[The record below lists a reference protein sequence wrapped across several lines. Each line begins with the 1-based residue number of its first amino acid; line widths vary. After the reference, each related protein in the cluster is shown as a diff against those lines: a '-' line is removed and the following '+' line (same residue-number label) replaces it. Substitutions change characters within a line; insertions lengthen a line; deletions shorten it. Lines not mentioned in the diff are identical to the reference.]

1 MKKLLKTLYVLTPE
15 SYLYWRNENICIKI
29 GGMEKVAIPA
39 KDLDAVVC
47 FGQMTVSTPLL
58 RSCGKYGIS
67 VTFLGEHGEF
77 QGRFYG
83 PVSGNVLLRK
93 RQYESL
99 DQKGF
104 CCGFVQNLL
113 YAKIRNAKLV
123 LMRAARNAKAEEE
136 KAHLA
141 QGVEQLGE
149 MAKKLAFCQDV
160 DAMRG
165 VEGAAATVYF
175 ARFDD
180 MLAANPSGFRFEV
193 RSRRPPRNEVN
204 AVLSFVYTLLRR
216 EVESAL
222 ETVGLDP
229 AAGYLHTL
237 RPGRA
242 SFALDLMEE
251 LRAPLCDRFA
261 LTLLNRGQL
270 TRADFNQEEE
280 AVLLTDRGRKTLL
293 SAWQK
298 RKEETIRHPFLE
310 EKIQI
315 GMIPYAQ
322 AMLFARVLRGD
333 LDEYPPFLWR

>member
-1 MKKLLKTLYVLTPE
+1 MKKLLNTMYVLTPE
-15 SYLYWRNENICIKI
+15 SYLYWRNENVCIKI
-29 GGMEKVAIPA
+29 GGTEKVSVPA

-58 RSCGKYGIS
+58 RSCGEYGIS
-67 VTFLGEHGEF
+67 VTFLSERGEF
-77 QGRFYG
+77 LGRFYG

-93 RQYESL
+93 RQYASL
-99 DQKGF
+99 EQKEF

-123 LMRAARNAKAEEE
+123 LMRAARNAKTETG
-136 KAHLA
+136 KAHLL
-141 QGVEQLGE
+141 QGVGQLGE
-149 MAKKLAFCQDV
+149 MAKKLSLCQDV

-204 AVLSFVYTLLRR
+204 AVLSFAYTLLRR

-251 LRAPLCDRFA
+251 LRAPLCDRFV
-261 LTLLNRGQL
+261 LTLLSRGQL
-270 TRADFNQEEE
+270 TKADFNQEEE
-280 AVLLTDRGRKTLL
+280 AVFLTDRGRKTVL
-293 SAWQK
+293 SAWKK
-298 RKEETIRHPFLE
+298 RREETIRHPFLE
-310 EKIQI
+310 EKIPI